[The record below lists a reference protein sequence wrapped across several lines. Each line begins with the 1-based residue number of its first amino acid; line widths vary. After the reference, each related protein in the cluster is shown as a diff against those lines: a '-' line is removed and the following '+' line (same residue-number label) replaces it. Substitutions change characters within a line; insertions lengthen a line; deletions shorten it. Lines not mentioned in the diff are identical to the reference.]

1 MGVVPFSK
9 YLDSQGLSFG
19 VGESL
24 LAEIG
29 RRTATGESCSALL
42 SDPALVS
49 SGMGA
54 SHLLGIRRAWWRYQS
69 LEALTRDLPGEW
81 GDRVGPEAERFAQ
94 RMAAARKGEQPWA
107 RIFAA
112 WLAATLQHGRIRVIL
127 KRMADP
133 RAREYVS
140 LHGHTEGCAEIP
152 PHRFLAIARGV
163 RDGIVWLEVIPP
175 EDVAGLAGLP
185 TLGPTAQDELVRALA
200 RPVRDCLAER
210 AEEEAIS
217 TAAGSL
223 QNLLSRPPVS
233 QPLAGIAVEALRLY
247 VHIRGGEH
255 DGTESE
261 FPMADLPALC
271 SFLEKRSIRFA
282 GIARIGGSAG
292 IAPILQHLSAAGLT
306 VEPIR
311 EAGLMKQAR
320 AQAKG
325 LKSAAAAVV
334 ARRMQD
340 PLSGYAGLEADALG
354 LGEYLDQVDA
364 QRFSAALEDARD
376 VACWERAQGRTGAP
390 MLRGLA
396 LQPLVLELADLRPG
410 MELSG
415 TISNL
420 THFGAFVEL
429 GLTVQGLIHLSELSD
444 RFVKHPSEI
453 VKVGDSVRARVLE
466 VDEARQRVSLS
477 LRSGREPGRPS
488 GREQRAQSMKK
499 LDELFKKS

>member
-1 MGVVPFSK
+1 
-9 YLDSQGLSFG
+9 
-19 VGESL
+19 
-24 LAEIG
+24 
-29 RRTATGESCSALL
+29 
-42 SDPALVS
+42 
-49 SGMGA
+49 
-54 SHLLGIRRAWWRYQS
+54 
-69 LEALTRDLPGEW
+69 
-81 GDRVGPEAERFAQ
+81 
-94 RMAAARKGEQPWA
+94 
-107 RIFAA
+107 
-112 WLAATLQHGRIRVIL
+112 
-127 KRMADP
+127 
-133 RAREYVS
+133 
-140 LHGHTEGCAEIP
+140 
-152 PHRFLAIARGV
+152 
-163 RDGIVWLEVIPP
+163 
-175 EDVAGLAGLP
+175 
-185 TLGPTAQDELVRALA
+185 
-200 RPVRDCLAER
+200 
-210 AEEEAIS
+210 
-217 TAAGSL
+217 
-223 QNLLSRPPVS
+223 
-233 QPLAGIAVEALRLY
+233 
-247 VHIRGGEH
+247 
-255 DGTESE
+255 
-261 FPMADLPALC
+261 MADLPALC

-282 GIARIGGSAG
+282 GIARIGGNAG
-292 IAPILQHLSAAGLT
+292 LAPILQHLSAAGLT

-354 LGEYLDQVDA
+354 LGEYLDEVDS